1 MTYLLVGFGF
11 SVAASLCL
19 SLVTMFSLGT
29 SFIPSTAL
37 NFITSKIY
45 LYP

>member
-19 SLVTMFSLGT
+19 SLVTMFFFSGDLFY
-29 SFIPSTAL
+29 SIL
-37 NFITSKIY
+37 
-45 LYP
+45 